1 MKVSLAETPQM
12 SDSRLATTGMHS
24 LQRFQ
29 SVSKITGEKLVNS
42 LQIGKA
48 NFMVSIHFVHNAS
61 TDYRLLIQKL
71 SLFKAQSK

>member
-29 SVSKITGEKLVNS
+29 SVSKIRGEKLVNS
-42 LQIGKA
+42 SRIGKA
-48 NFMVSIHFVHNAS
+48 NFMVSIHFVHILMPAQT
-61 TDYRLLIQKL
+61 TDY
-71 SLFKAQSK
+71 

>member
-12 SDSRLATTGMHS
+12 SDSHLATTGMHS

-29 SVSKITGEKLVNS
+29 SVSKIMRGEKLVNS

-61 TDYRLLIQKL
+61 TDN
-71 SLFKAQSK
+71 